1 VENEA
6 VKVKDTPDRSGIQV
20 IARAASILRTLK
32 DDPSGLS
39 LGRIAEKVN
48 LPRST
53 VQRIVGAL
61 AAERMV
67 ISDQSGGGLRLG
79 PELGRLAQ
87 AARFNVVERCRL
99 ILTELTQD
107 TGETA
112 DLAVM
117 SSGGMVFLDQVPGL
131 HRLRTVS
138 AIGEVFAL
146 TTTANGRACLA
157 AMPEDKAINLIQS
170 EWQRSGTKGD
180 LENMLSRL
188 QEIRKIGLAYDIDEH
203 TPGISAIGFAFAD
216 WGGELH
222 AISVPVPSTRFVG
235 CRETV
240 EQALRRAK
248 DKIAA
253 LVTGYEG

>member
-1 VENEA
+1 M
-6 VKVKDTPDRSGIQV
+6 KDKETADRTGIQV

-32 DDPSGLS
+32 DNPSGLS
-39 LGRIAEKVN
+39 LGRIAERVN

-61 AAERMV
+61 AAEHLV
-67 ISDQSGGGLRLG
+67 TNDQSGGGVRLG

-87 AARFNVVERCRL
+87 AARFNVVERCRP

-112 DLAVM
+112 DMAVM

-146 TTTANGRACLA
+146 CTTANGRACLA
-157 AMPEDKAINLIQS
+157 QMPEDKAIKLIQS
-170 EWQRSGTKGD
+170 EWLRSGIKGD
-180 LENMLSRL
+180 LAVMLARL
-188 QEIRKIGLAYDIDEH
+188 KEIRKIGLAYDLDEH
-203 TPGISAIGFAFAD
+203 TAGISAIGFAFAD

-222 AISVPVPSTRFVG
+222 AISVPVPSTRFAD
-235 CRETV
+235 CRDTV
-240 EQALRRAK
+240 EQALRRAN
-248 DKIAA
+248 DKIAI
-253 LVTGYEG
+253 LVTGHEG

>member
-1 VENEA
+1 M
-6 VKVKDTPDRSGIQV
+6 KVKEAPDRTGIQV

-32 DDPSGLS
+32 DNPSGLS
-39 LGRIAEKVN
+39 LGRIAKRVE

-61 AAERMV
+61 IAERMV
-67 ISDQSGGGLRLG
+67 ISDQSGGGYRLG

-87 AARFNVVERCRL
+87 AAQFNVVERCRL
-99 ILTELTQD
+99 ILTQLTQD

-146 TTTANGRACLA
+146 STTANGRACLA
-157 AMPEDKAINLIQS
+157 QMPEEKAIKLVQS
-170 EWQRSGTKGD
+170 EWQRSGTSGD
-180 LENMLSRL
+180 LSKMLLRL
-188 QEIRKIGLAYDIDEH
+188 KEIRKIGLAYDLDEH

-222 AISVPVPSTRFVG
+222 AISIPVPSTRFVN

-240 EQALRRAK
+240 EKALYQAK
-248 DKIAA
+248 DEITN
-253 LVTGYEG
+253 LVTNHEE